1 MLFAYFTFV
10 LAVTTTDVF
19 DHQYGKQFLN
29 KWQAIIVLE
38 SSELFVGRAT
48 WSILSVILKEGDC
61 DHSQKG

>member
-19 DHQYGKQFLN
+19 DHQYGKQFLI
-29 KWQAIIVLE
+29 KWQAIIVLK

-48 WSILSVILKEGDC
+48 
-61 DHSQKG
+61 